1 MWFFGFFGMSFIFI
15 ILKKKDGFRFDHQID
30 LGWGLAGIERR
41 GLPYK
46 KWIFFHTATILY
58 VCISS
63 LLILLCH
70 TLIVVMCT
78 TKRKLSKYFSTSLQY
93 YIYLRIYPVKITS
106 ELTPT
111 NSINKKNTQVRS
123 G

>member
-58 VCISS
+58 VCIG
-63 LLILLCH
+63 
-70 TLIVVMCT
+70 
-78 TKRKLSKYFSTSLQY
+78 KLQSKYRA
-93 YIYLRIYPVKITS
+93 LRITYIF
-106 ELTPT
+106 
-111 NSINKKNTQVRS
+111 
-123 G
+123 